1 MSDAD
6 EFLTTYG
13 LAVTPVPTALPVAR
27 RDYPDV
33 AFKTRKA
40 ADEAMVKEIVNVGGG
55 KPGGRPCLVGTTSVA
70 KSEEI
75 VSKLAEAGVK
85 AELLNAMP
93 KNAARESE
101 IVAQAGRPGVVTVAT
116 NMAGRGTDILLGGCP
131 STMAR
136 LQVRST
142 LLAKSVLAKDELE
155 KLPPS
160 PDTSYYPCELNE
172 DIEFMLSDAAASIK
186 KQFGDNLSALELEE
200 ALTVATDTTE
210 AEDDPAHIVKL
221 RDTTEA
227 VKELYKSVL
236 SSEKETVQNMGGLYV
251 MGTNRHESSRID
263 GQLRGRAG
271 RQGDP
276 GTSRFFLS
284 FEDDMFVLFGGD
296 GLKNILK
303 TFRVSDDM
311 PVEAPQV
318 TEALDKVQAAV
329 EEKYQEIREQIL
341 NFDEVLNSQRKIIY
355 GKRQTVLFSSL
366 QDTLVL
372 FKQYNAETVKDIVL
386 AQATDGGVN
395 VDKLIQKV
403 VQFFPPA
410 GALLTQAD
418 FDGLDANGALT
429 LVTAAVDEVFD
440 AKVSEYDDKAT
451 VSFRDFCFSI

>member
-186 KQFGDNLSALELEE
+186 KQFGDTLSALELEE

-440 AKVSEYDDKAT
+440 AKVSEYDDKAI
-451 VSFRDFCFSI
+451 VSFRDF